1 MTDLSKYWVET
12 AGTHIQHYAVDK
24 EDAEAKS
31 LGNVSTYY
39 YPNASSTVTYV
50 LFSIHKPLI
59 IPQALSSLTEI
70 K

>member
-24 EDAEAKS
+24 ADPEAKS

-39 YPNASSTVTYV
+39 YPNASSTVSCV
-50 LFSIHKPLI
+50 
-59 IPQALSSLTEI
+59 
-70 K
+70 